1 MSSRGRTIRPK
12 VKFDSTTNHH
22 IAATESSTASH
33 FLIEKGN
40 CIVAVGAANA
50 SAKRS
55 RGKSSSAQDPEDDA
69 PLVRPV
75 PESRHMEL
83 SNSVSDVIVSRNQ
96 VVHPTRAQCNETIQI
111 PTHNSTLD
119 FHHQNHRRH
128 QNGDN
133 LVSLRKPASVGA
145 ESNQPILSLVLRH
158 VNFIVTNVSR
168 CVICCSAAKL
178 LQFVFL

>member
-22 IAATESSTASH
+22 IAATESSNASH
-33 FLIEKGN
+33 VLIEKGN
-40 CIVAVGAANA
+40 CIVAVGSTNA

-55 RGKSSSAQDPEDDA
+55 RGKSSSVQDPEDDA

-75 PESRHMEL
+75 PESRHIGL

-96 VVHPTRAQCNETIQI
+96 VIHPTRAQCNETTQI

-119 FHHQNHRRH
+119 FQHQNHRRH
-128 QNGDN
+128 HGDN
-133 LVSLRKPASVGA
+133 LVSFRKPASVGA